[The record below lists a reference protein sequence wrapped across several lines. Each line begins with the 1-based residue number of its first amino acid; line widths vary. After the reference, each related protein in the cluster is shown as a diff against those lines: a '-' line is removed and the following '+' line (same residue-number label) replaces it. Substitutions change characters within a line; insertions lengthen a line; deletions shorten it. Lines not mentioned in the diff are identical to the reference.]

1 MMQRGETFSASFGF
15 GAMMQIMSF
24 LGGLVLGHLI
34 DRVGR
39 SRGLIASW
47 WAIGG
52 LAVLMLAA
60 FNTHLVNVTAVA
72 LAGFC
77 IIGAQ
82 FVLNNFTAA
91 SYETSARATAV
102 GMELSIARVGAI
114 LGPLVAGTL
123 HQVYQSPTPMF
134 VSIGISAITAGAII
148 LFAKAPPV
156 ENTAAASASVT
167 VPPGAAVAA
176 LPDQG

>member
-1 MMQRGETFSASFGF
+1 M
-15 GAMMQIMSF
+15 
-24 LGGLVLGHLI
+24 HLH
-34 DRVGR
+34 V
-39 SRGLIASW
+39 
-47 WAIGG
+47 
-52 LAVLMLAA
+52 VLMLAA

-91 SYETSARATAV
+91 SYETSVRATAV

-114 LGPLVAGTL
+114 LGPLGACTL
-123 HQVYQSPTPMF
+123 HQIYQSPTPMF
-134 VSIGISAITAGAII
+134 LSIGVAAIAAGGII

-156 ENTAAASASVT
+156 EKRDAAAASVT

-176 LPDQG
+176 D

>member
-24 LGGLVLGHLI
+24 LGGLTLGHLI
-34 DRVGR
+34 DRLGK

-60 FNTHLVNVTAVA
+60 FNTHLVNLTAVA

-102 GMELSIARVGAI
+102 GMELSVARVGAI
-114 LGPLVAGTL
+114 LGPLVAGSL
-123 HQVYQSPTPMF
+123 HQIYQSPTPMF
-134 VSIGISAITAGAII
+134 VCIGVSAITAGAVI

-156 ENTAAASASVT
+156 EQESEVGQGAVMPAPLSM
-167 VPPGAAVAA
+167 VP
-176 LPDQG
+176 